1 MFDHLDTKFSA
12 EERACVAC
20 LYCDYRDDKNQT
32 PVNMIGMLLKQ
43 VIARLN
49 KSGLLPPDTISTL
62 REHLNEQKSVNLGE
76 ACRLLG
82 ETVKQLRRFYV
93 CIDVVEECNEEHR
106 GDFIQALA
114 NISSKRSQPSIICIF
129 FMARPHINW
138 KDLMKRNP
146 GLGSLDHIP
155 LEAHLEDIRKYV
167 SYKID
172 NDRNSN
178 CMNDRLRSEI
188 LERIMDNSD

>member
-1 MFDHLDTKFSA
+1 
-12 EERACVAC
+12 
-20 LYCDYRDDKNQT
+20 
-32 PVNMIGMLLKQ
+32 MIGVLLKQ

-62 REHLNEQKSVNLGE
+62 REHLNEQKSVDLGE

-93 CIDVVEECNEEHR
+93 CIDAVDECNEEHR

-114 NISSKRSQPSIICIF
+114 NISSERSQPSIIRIF
-129 FMARPHINW
+129 FTARPHINW

-146 GLGSLDHIP
+146 GLGSLDHIL
-155 LEAHLEDIRKYV
+155 LEAHPEDIRKYV
-167 SYKID
+167 SHKID
-172 NDRNSN
+172 NDGNSD

-188 LERIMDNSD
+188 LERIMDNSDRM